1 MAILTRWVGSAISTP
16 KNDQGPA
23 SLIGRQRHYGALE
36 LAGTGEQVNVNDV
49 VEITDTAIKVELEQ
63 PGAIS
68 KRRLRLAQVLS
79 MWEDTFTGLFKFRA
93 RYLVYASDLPDD
105 AVAGLVEARRKAEG
119 TGTNGSMSDAKAP
132 STSNRS
138 SPWSKGGQ
146 KAGCDEVL
154 LTNKWEDLDVVLIVK
169 PITLRVGAQDDLLAG
184 WKYNFGPRL
193 TLFFDASS
201 GEFTP
206 VERTETIAKRA
217 RIRFVET
224 VARGSRRA
232 EEVAAANSGQPAT
245 QSSGWLLPK
254 RRAKGPA
261 AAEGTAGRR
270 GSIAAAASVGDTVS
284 AREPSEG
291 ESSEGEDPM
300 FDDLEWENDD
310 QDSDYASDLNNSTDT
325 RNHNALELPVRKS
338 SRRKKSLGQEYD
350 QDVDPSSEDKIQKSP
365 SSPPLAVSAAAP
377 PMHTTPLVPQRDVG
391 QQGPLPKRPRR
402 LAMPPVEGMPALNS
416 RRSEEPLSSSSTTT
430 APKAGGPVKTRAATE
445 AAPSSPTP
453 SVSRCSAEAA
463 RDAGGATESKCRRSI
478 GGTRTRGRSTK
489 AAVDGAD
496 KPDCDPQQILVG
508 DDYQADIP
516 DLLSAEDRKK
526 EAGHPAARTGAK
538 MVWRSIRNWDPQS
551 RHMLSTY
558 LHAAK
563 DVVKA
568 KQASPGVAVH
578 VRLGDAGSKNN
589 GNVEAATTSVAGSY
603 AVWAITVG
611 CHSAGVI
618 RVACSEIA
626 QTKVPIPAIQRV
638 QSEEQALG
646 ALVKARCTLDD
657 FKPALKVFDQASME
671 SVDPWKLS
679 QVRNLKQALEEH
691 FDPNPRSHGWAREG
705 MDLEREDFID
715 LANVSK
721 QVPGKTPTQVLSFFY
736 RYLAAAKPLTDVVY
750 GKEAAEARKL
760 EAVLPPGAS
769 GFPEEASTAKLKPP
783 ASHVTVGPY
792 TSGPAMRS
800 RNIVRPNPP
809 QTPHPVARVAP
820 GSSASMTTRATA
832 ECRGVRPDDL
842 KRYLSNVTKAAL
854 GGRAPAVAAYRAPA
868 SGSVSREYERQR
880 AIRHQG
886 AASGNTSADVEVLEV
901 RKYHGATRG
910 VGIAQG
916 SQLVTGLGYTAARAR
931 QYGPEA
937 RSRQTRVLPSAGV
950 TAPASD
956 GYHTGTAVARPPG
969 HAPQSS
975 PAIQN
980 TVQARRVRTRVGGR
994 DLGSIV
1000 KNGGYPAYDEPSEV
1014 AMDEEV
1020 EFGFMAPCWR
1030 QLEMA
1035 HAFIDKDQLRY
1046 MKGLIT
1052 THVRKPM
1059 TRDQL
1064 LERADSCL
1072 QGQPEIFVAFV
1083 KTFDRI
1089 SHVHAEAHLV
1099 PLYSGRKRSLSDSPP
1114 EPILMSRMSFNER
1127 IRPTTGQIDSRSR
1140 APYVSYSRQ
1149 HAANPTFAVPPGASV
1164 DEGVDRRGNGH
1175 GRAGGGGGPRSGPAH
1190 DRYPRVSAEDVDAR
1204 RRWAVPATPGGSIG
1218 GWRHGASDRPLTY
1231 VSGDAGRPPPPDS
1244 SGPTGRPVM
1253 MYREEGG
1260 QQGFDVGREQVRA
1273 WPQHHHPNLWR
1284 AAGSPPEGRAPRPRM
1299 PTWVGNGRMSTR

>member
-16 KNDQGPA
+16 KNDQGPL

-49 VEITDTAIKVELEQ
+49 VEITDTAVKVELEQ

-93 RYLVYASDLPDD
+93 RYLVYSSDLPDD
-105 AVAGLVEARRKAEG
+105 AVAGLVETRRKSEG
-119 TGTNGSMSDAKAP
+119 MGTNGSLSDAKAP
-132 STSNRS
+132 SASNRS
-138 SPWSKGGQ
+138 TPWSKGGQ
-146 KAGCDEVL
+146 KADCDEVL
-154 LTNKWEDLDVVLIVK
+154 LTNKREDLGVVLIVK
-169 PITLRVGAQDDLLAG
+169 PITLRVGAQDDLSAG
-184 WKYNFGPRL
+184 WKYNLGPRL
-193 TLFFDASS
+193 THSFDDSS
-201 GEFTP
+201 GKFTP
-206 VERTETIAKRA
+206 VERTDAIAKRA
-217 RIRFVET
+217 RIRLVET

-261 AAEGTAGRR
+261 AAEGSAGRR
-270 GSIAAAASVGDTVS
+270 SSIAAAASVGDTVS

-291 ESSEGEDPM
+291 ESSEGEDPKS
-300 FDDLEWENDD
+300 DDPEWDNDD
-310 QDSDYASDLNNSTDT
+310 QDSDYVSDLSNSTDT
-325 RNHNALELPVRKS
+325 RNHNAVELPVRKS

-350 QDVDPSSEDKIQKSP
+350 QDFDPSSDDKMQTSL
-365 SSPPLAVSAAAP
+365 SSPPLAVPAATP
-377 PMHTTPLVPQRDVG
+377 PMRKTQLAPQRDVG

-402 LAMPPVEGMPALNS
+402 LAMPAVEGMPAISS

-430 APKAGGPVKTRAATE
+430 APKVGGPVQTRAATE
-445 AAPSSPTP
+445 ATPSSPSP

-463 RDAGGATESKCRRSI
+463 RDARGATESKCRRSI
-478 GGTRTRGRSTK
+478 GGTRTRGHSSK
-489 AAVDGAD
+489 AAVDGAE
-496 KPDCDPQQILVG
+496 KSDCDPQQILVG

-526 EAGHPAARTGAK
+526 EAGHPAAGTGAK
-538 MVWRSIRNWDPQS
+538 MVWRSIGNWDPQS

-558 LHAAK
+558 LHAAN
-563 DVVKA
+563 DVVKG

-578 VRLGDAGSKNN
+578 VRLGDAGSRNT
-589 GNVEAATTSVAGSY
+589 GDVEAATTSVASSY

-611 CHSAGVI
+611 RHSAGVI
-618 RVACSEIA
+618 RVACSEMA

-638 QSEEQALG
+638 QSEEQALA
-646 ALVKARCTLDD
+646 ALVEARCTLDD

-679 QVRNLKQALEEH
+679 QVRILEQALEEH
-691 FDPNPRSHGWAREG
+691 FDPSPRSHGWAREG

-760 EAVLPPGAS
+760 ERILPSGALE
-769 GFPEEASTAKLKPP
+769 FAEEASTAKPKPSI
-783 ASHVTVGPY
+783 SHVTVGPY
-792 TSGPAMRS
+792 TSGPAMHKRS
-800 RNIVRPNPP
+800 MLRPNPP
-809 QTPHPVARVAP
+809 QKPHPITQVAP
-820 GSSASMTTRATA
+820 GSSASMTTRTTA
-832 ECRGVRPDDL
+832 ESRGVRSDDL
-842 KRYLSNVTKAAL
+842 KRYLSNVAKTAL
-854 GGRAPAVAAYRAPA
+854 GGRAHAVAAYRAPA
-868 SGSVSREYERQR
+868 NSNVNREYERQR

-886 AASGNTSADVEVLEV
+886 ASSGNTSADVEVLEV

-910 VGIAQG
+910 IGNAQG
-916 SQLVTGLGYTAARAR
+916 PQLVTALGSTAVRAR

-937 RSRQTRVLPSAGV
+937 RSQQTRVLPSAGV
-950 TAPASD
+950 TAPASYD
-956 GYHTGTAVARPPG
+956 YHTGTAEARPRG

-975 PAIQN
+975 PAFQN

-1014 AMDEEV
+1014 AMDEEG
-1020 EFGFMAPCWR
+1020 EFGFMAPCWG
-1030 QLEMA
+1030 QLKMA
-1035 HAFIDKDQLRY
+1035 HAFMDKDQIRY
-1046 MKGLIT
+1046 MRGLIT

-1064 LERADSCL
+1064 LERAGSCL
-1072 QGQPEIFVAFV
+1072 QEQPEIFVAFV
-1083 KTFDRI
+1083 KMFDRI
-1089 SHVHAEAHLV
+1089 GHVHAEAHLV

-1114 EPILMSRMSFNER
+1114 EPIPMSTMSYNRR
-1127 IRPTTGQIDSRSR
+1127 IPPTTGRIDSRSR

-1149 HAANPTFAVPPGASV
+1149 HSAIPTFAVAPGAPV
-1164 DEGVDRRGNGH
+1164 DGGVDRQGNGH
-1175 GRAGGGGGPRSGPAH
+1175 GRGGGGGPRSRPAH
-1190 DRYPRVSAEDVDAR
+1190 DRYSCVSAEGVDAR
-1204 RRWAVPATPGGSIG
+1204 RRWAVPATPGGGIG
-1218 GWRHGASDRPLTY
+1218 GWHHGANDRPSTY
-1231 VSGDAGRPPPPDS
+1231 VSGDAGRPPPPYS

-1260 QQGFDVGREQVRA
+1260 QQGFDAGREQMRA
-1273 WPQHHHPNLWR
+1273 WPQQHHQPHPWR
-1284 AAGSPPEGRAPRPRM
+1284 PAGSPEERAPRPRM
-1299 PTWVGNGRMSTR
+1299 STWVGNDRMSTR

>member
-1 MAILTRWVGSAISTP
+1 
-16 KNDQGPA
+16 
-23 SLIGRQRHYGALE
+23 
-36 LAGTGEQVNVNDV
+36 
-49 VEITDTAIKVELEQ
+49 
-63 PGAIS
+63 
-68 KRRLRLAQVLS
+68 

-105 AVAGLVEARRKAEG
+105 AVAGLVEARRKSEG
-119 TGTNGSMSDAKAP
+119 MGTYGSMSDGKA
-132 STSNRS
+132 SSASNRS

-146 KAGCDEVL
+146 KADCDEVL
-154 LTNKWEDLDVVLIVK
+154 LTNKREDLDVVLIVK
-169 PITLRVGAQDDLLAG
+169 PIALRVGAQDDLSAG
-184 WKYNFGPRL
+184 WKNNLGPRL
-193 TLFFDASS
+193 THSFDASS

-206 VERTETIAKRA
+206 VERTEAIAKRA
-217 RIRFVET
+217 RIRLVET

-232 EEVAAANSGQPAT
+232 EEVAAANNGQPAT

-261 AAEGTAGRR
+261 AAEASACRR

-291 ESSEGEDPM
+291 ESSEGEDPKS
-300 FDDLEWENDD
+300 DDPEWKNDD
-310 QDSDYASDLNNSTDT
+310 QDSDYASDLSISTNT
-325 RNHNALELPVRKS
+325 RSHNALELPVRKS
-338 SRRKKSLGQEYD
+338 SRTKKSLGQEYD
-350 QDVDPSSEDKIQKSP
+350 QDVDSSSDKIQTSP
-365 SSPPLAVSAAAP
+365 SSPPLAVPAATP
-377 PMHTTPLVPQRDVG
+377 PMRKTPLVPQRDVG

-402 LAMPPVEGMPALNS
+402 LAMAPVEGMPALS
-416 RRSEEPLSSSSTTT
+416 ARRSEEPLSSSSTST
-430 APKAGGPVKTRAATE
+430 APKTSGPVQTRAATE
-445 AAPSSPTP
+445 ATLSSPTP
-453 SVSRCSAEAA
+453 SVSGCSAA
-463 RDAGGATESKCRRSI
+463 GATESKCRRSI
-478 GGTRTRGRSTK
+478 GGTRTRGRSIK
-489 AAVDGAD
+489 AAVDGAE
-496 KPDCDPQQILVG
+496 KSDCDPQQILVG

-526 EAGHPAARTGAK
+526 EVGYAVTGAK

-563 DVVKA
+563 DVVQA

-578 VRLGDAGSKNN
+578 VRLGDAGSKRN
-589 GNVEAATTSVAGSY
+589 GDVEAATTSVASSY
-603 AVWAITVG
+603 TVWAITVG
-611 CHSAGVI
+611 RHSAGVI
-618 RVACSEIA
+618 RVACSEMA

-638 QSEEQALG
+638 QSEEQALA

-679 QVRNLKQALEEH
+679 QVRTLEQALEEH

-721 QVPGKTPTQVLSFFY
+721 KVPGKNPTQVLSFFY
-736 RYLAAAKPLTDVVY
+736 RYLATAKPLTDVVY

-760 EAVLPPGAS
+760 EAILPPGAS
-769 GFPEEASTAKLKPP
+769 EFPQEASTAKPKPP
-783 ASHVTVGPY
+783 TSHVTVGPY
-792 TSGPAMRS
+792 TSGPAMHNRS
-800 RNIVRPNPP
+800 IVRPNPP
-809 QTPHPVARVAP
+809 QKPHPIAQVAP
-820 GSSASMTTRATA
+820 GSSASMTTRTTA
-832 ECRGVRPDDL
+832 ESRGVRPDDL
-842 KRYLSNVTKAAL
+842 KRYLSNVAKTAL

-868 SGSVSREYERQR
+868 ISNASREDERQR

-910 VGIAQG
+910 VGNAQG
-916 SQLVTGLGYTAARAR
+916 SQLVTALGSTAARAR

-937 RSRQTRVLPSAGV
+937 RSQQTRVPPSAGM
-950 TAPASD
+950 TAPASY

-975 PAIQN
+975 PAFQN

-994 DLGSIV
+994 DLGEIV

-1014 AMDEEV
+1014 AMDEEGD
-1020 EFGFMAPCWR
+1020 FGFMAPCWG

-1046 MKGLIT
+1046 MRGLIT

-1064 LERADSCL
+1064 LERAESCL
-1072 QGQPEIFVAFV
+1072 QEQPEIFVAFV
-1083 KTFDRI
+1083 KMFDRI
-1089 SHVHAEAHLV
+1089 NHVHAEAHLV

-1114 EPILMSRMSFNER
+1114 EPIPMSRMSYNGR
-1127 IRPTTGQIDSRSR
+1127 IPPTTGHMESRSR
-1140 APYVSYSRQ
+1140 APYVSYCRQ
-1149 HAANPTFAVPPGASV
+1149 HTAIPTFAVPPGASV
-1164 DEGVDRRGNGH
+1164 DGGVDRQGNGH
-1175 GRAGGGGGPRSGPAH
+1175 SRGGGGGGPRSGPAH
-1190 DRYPRVSAEDVDAR
+1190 DRYPRVSAEGVDAR
-1204 RRWAVPATPGGSIG
+1204 RRWAVQATPGGGIG
-1218 GWRHGASDRPLTY
+1218 GWRHGASDRPSTY
-1231 VSGDAGRPPPPDS
+1231 VSGDAGRPPPPYS

-1260 QQGFDVGREQVRA
+1260 QQGFDVGREQMRA
-1273 WPQHHHPNLWR
+1273 WPQHHQPNPWR

-1299 PTWVGNGRMSTR
+1299 STWVGNGRMSTWVGNGRMSTR